1 MHVDLDTLY
10 RTLSPMLLRR
20 AQSILGDPMEAEDA
34 VHEAFTLGNALETL
48 AAVPT
53 PTEAARLLWS
63 RCIGR
68 CLTRLRAGRRRSHYE
83 RHAAASWHASRGLG
97 SAARL
102 QLRLDAGHVYLEALV
117 GMAPPEDAM
126 VVFMMAWAGMTQ
138 SEAAAALPDD
148 PRTPQALGQAY
159 RRWMAR
165 LAERFPELADEAGGP
180 GESDG

>member
-1 MHVDLDTLY
+1 
-10 RTLSPMLLRR
+10 
-20 AQSILGDPMEAEDA
+20 
-34 VHEAFTLGNALETL
+34 
-48 AAVPT
+48 
-53 PTEAARLLWS
+53 
-63 RCIGR
+63 
-68 CLTRLRAGRRRSHYE
+68 
-83 RHAAASWHASRGLG
+83 
-97 SAARL
+97 
-102 QLRLDAGHVYLEALV
+102 
-117 GMAPPEDAM
+117 M